1 MGGMGKKM
9 IPIVSTALRLMLG
22 AVFVYAGGLKALDAN
37 AFALQVE
44 NYRIL
49 GHVPSVA
56 LSLYL
61 PYLEIFCGL
70 SLISNVLYAGGLF
83 ITGFLNIA
91 FIAALLS
98 GWMRGLNI
106 ACGCFGSGDGRAHYG
121 INLLRDI
128 AMLGAVI
135 FLYRRFHGE
144 RIAAPVPSSK
154 Q

>member
-1 MGGMGKKM
+1 MEKK
-9 IPIVSTALRLMLG
+9 IVSAVSTTLRLVLG
-22 AVFVYAGGLKALDAN
+22 AVFVYAGGLKVADPN

-56 LSLYL
+56 MSLYL
-61 PYLEIFCGL
+61 PYLEILCGL
-70 SLISNVLYAGGLF
+70 SLIFRTLYAGGLF
-83 ITGFLNIA
+83 LTGFLTLA

-98 GWMRGLNI
+98 GWMRGLDI

-121 INLLRDI
+121 SALLRDI
-128 AMLGAVI
+128 AMLGIVA
-135 FLYRRFHGE
+135 FLYQRLRRE
-144 RIAAPVPSSK
+144 AVTASALSSK